1 MTGSIMQVIVLAG
14 GFGTRL
20 RPWTNHV
27 AKPLLPMLDKTL
39 LERVVEA
46 LPETLV
52 DEVILAAGY
61 KIEEMRK
68 HFSTVD
74 LPYKVTIVEET
85 EPLGTGG
92 AIANCRSH
100 LRDETFC
107 VMNGDLLSSVPVEEM
122 LNFHNSQ
129 GGLATISLWEVEDPT
144 RFGVCDIRE
153 DGKIYQFQEKPA
165 LEDAVSNM
173 INAGCYILEPEI
185 FERMPDGAH
194 SMERDVYTEIASEGV
209 LNGFGFEGHFVD
221 AGTPPS
227 WLEGVQ
233 ICLDGGRWSSGG
245 RGGFADTSWIGDGV
259 FDGAGPLSS
268 AIGHGST
275 ISPGADVVR
284 SALMSD
290 VFIGDNASVV
300 ECLIG
305 EGAKIGA
312 GAKLEGVVV
321 DYGAEIPEGYS
332 QVGGTYPES

>member
-1 MTGSIMQVIVLAG
+1 MQVIVLAG

-46 LPETLV
+46 LPENLV

-61 KIEEMRK
+61 KIDEMRT
-68 HFSTVD
+68 HFASVE

-92 AIANCRSH
+92 AIANCRGY

-107 VMNGDLLSSVPVEEM
+107 VMNGDLLSSVPVQEM
-122 LNFHNSQ
+122 LDFHKSQ

-173 INAGCYILEPEI
+173 INAGCYILEPEV
-185 FERMPDGAH
+185 FDRMPDGPH
-194 SMERDVYTEIASEGV
+194 SMERDVYTPIASEGL
-209 LNGFGFEGHFVD
+209 LNGYAFQGHFVD
-221 AGTPPS
+221 AGTPTS
-227 WLEGVQ
+227 WLEGMQVCISGQ
-233 ICLDGGRWSSGG
+233 RWSTGGLRGNSWFGEGTVDGGESSH
-245 RGGFADTSWIGDGV
+245 
-259 FDGAGPLSS
+259 S
-268 AIGHGST
+268 AIGHNT
-275 ISPGADVVR
+275 EISSGAEVVR
-284 SALMSD
+284 CAVL
-290 VFIGDNASVV
+290 DNATIGQNTTIV

-305 EGAKIGA
+305 EGAIIGNHS
-312 GAKLEGVVV
+312 KLVGVVV
-321 DYGAEIPEGYS
+321 DYGVTVPEGYS
-332 QVGGTYPES
+332 QVGGVYPPENTD

>member
-1 MTGSIMQVIVLAG
+1 MQVIVLAG

-46 LPETLV
+46 LPESLV

-61 KIEEMRK
+61 KIEEMRS
-68 HFSTVD
+68 HFASVD

-92 AIANCRSH
+92 AIANCKDH

-122 LNFHNSQ
+122 LAFHNSQ
-129 GGLATISLWEVEDPT
+129 GGLATISMWEVEDPS

-153 DGKIYQFQEKPA
+153 DGKIYTFQEKPPK
-165 LEDAVSNM
+165 EEAVSNM

-185 FERMPDGAH
+185 FTRMPEGRH
-194 SMERDVYTEIASEGV
+194 SMERDVYTPIAAEGL
-209 LNGFGFEGHFVD
+209 LNGFAFEGHFVD

-227 WLEGVQ
+227 WLEGMGV
-233 ICLDGGRWSSGG
+233 CLAGERWSTGG
-245 RGGFADTSWIGDGV
+245 KGGTDEFSWIGDGV
-259 FDGAGPLSS
+259 SNSGEVMGS
-268 AIGHGST
+268 AIGHNST
-275 ISPGADVVR
+275 IGNGAKVTV
-284 SALMSD
+284 SALLNC
-290 VFIGDNASVV
+290 VQIGDGAIVS

-305 EGAKIGA
+305 EGASIAA
-312 GAKLEGVVV
+312 GVKLQGVVV
-321 DYGAEIPEGYS
+321 DYGAEISEGFS

>member
-1 MTGSIMQVIVLAG
+1 MQVIVLAG
-14 GFGTRL
+14 GCGTRL

-46 LPETLV
+46 LPESLV

-61 KIEEMRK
+61 KIDEMRT
-68 HFSTVD
+68 HFASVD

-107 VMNGDLLSSVPVEEM
+107 VMNGDLLSSVPVKEM
-122 LNFHNSQ
+122 LEFHHSQ

-144 RFGVCDIRE
+144 RFGVCDIQE

-173 INAGCYILEPEI
+173 INAGCYILEPEV
-185 FERMPDGAH
+185 FDRMPDGPH
-194 SMERDVYTEIASEGV
+194 SMERDVYTPIAAEGL
-209 LNGFGFEGHFVD
+209 LNGFAFEGHFVD
-221 AGTPPS
+221 AGTPES
-227 WLEGVQ
+227 WLDGMQV
-233 ICLDGGRWSSGG
+233 CLSGERWTSGDMYG
-245 RGGFADTSWIGDGV
+245 TSWLGDGV
-259 FDGAGPLSS
+259 IDGGESS
-268 AIGHGST
+268 HSAVGHGCT
-275 ISPGADVVR
+275 ISSGAEIVR
-284 SALMSD
+284 CAVL
-290 VFIGDNASVV
+290 DNATIGENATVV

-305 EGAKIGA
+305 QGATIGAKA
-312 GAKLEGVVV
+312 ALVGVVV
-321 DYGAEIPEGYS
+321 DYDANVPEGHS
-332 QVGGTYPES
+332 QVGGTYPSNE